1 MKDERTSN
9 TFVSKFKSIRSAM
22 MFSFSALII
31 AAIIVFFVIALNYTR
46 STVLNNSVTYT
57 NQIINQV
64 NDEIDSYINYMENIS
79 AIVTN
84 SDSVQSYL
92 FSDPQ
97 PEVLE
102 EERQRIITQ
111 FETVRESREDIVNI
125 AAISDKRVIVNSG
138 EEELT
143 PYVDIEET
151 FWYQNML
158 QASDGIDIS
167 SSHVQNAI
175 YSSYEWVI
183 TLSRTVENQN
193 TNQMEGTFF
202 IDLNYESISNLCDK
216 NKIGD
221 KGYVYIIDESGSI
234 IYHPQQQLLHG
245 GLKTEK
251 IEEVLEAKN
260 NYFIT
265 DEGGE
270 SKLYTLSTSEDTGWT
285 VVGVTY
291 VSEVLEDF
299 EITQMLY
306 GIMALVLIVA
316 VIIISNMVAK
326 AITDPIG
333 KLRRAMRL
341 IEEGNFEEA
350 EIKGLERNEIGIL
363 EKSLNNMNHKIQNLM
378 EQNVYEQQQKR
389 KSEMMALQSQINPH
403 FLYNTLDSIIWM
415 SAGGK
420 NEEVVDMTSA
430 LAKLFR
436 QSISNEKE
444 QISIRDEIQ
453 YVRNYLV
460 IQGMRYKDKLEYSF
474 EVDPAMLEVKIIKFA
489 LQPLVENAIYHGLKY
504 KEEKGHLTIRG
515 YIEGE
520 KAIIEVIDDGVGMT
534 EEALANVFKEKPTNY
549 KSNGV
554 GTVNVQKR
562 LQLYYGSDYGLSF
575 RSAKGAGTIAT
586 VKIPVSGGE
595 LQ

>member
-1 MKDERTSN
+1 MKKERTSN

-46 STVLNNSVTYT
+46 STVLNNSVEYT
-57 NQIINQV
+57 NQIIGQV
-64 NDEIDSYINYMENIS
+64 NDEIDSYIDYMENIS
-79 AIVTN
+79 TIVTN

-125 AAISDKRVIVNSG
+125 AALSDKRVIVNSG
-138 EEELT
+138 EEGLT
-143 PYVDIEET
+143 PYVNIEET
-151 FWYQNML
+151 TWYQDML
-158 QASDGIDIS
+158 KSGDGIDIS

-183 TLSRTVENQN
+183 TLSRTVENHN

-202 IDLNYESISNLCDK
+202 IDLNYESISSLCDK
-216 NKIGD
+216 NKIGE
-221 KGYVYIIDESGSI
+221 KGYVYILDEDGSI

-251 IEEVLEAKN
+251 IEEVLEVEG

-265 DEGGE
+265 EEGDE
-270 SKLYTLSTSEDTGWT
+270 SRIYTVSQSEDTGWM

-291 VSEVLEDF
+291 VSEVLQDF
-299 EITQMLY
+299 EITQILY
-306 GIMALVLIVA
+306 GITAFVLIIA
-316 VIIISNMVAK
+316 VILLSNMVAK

-333 KLRRAMRL
+333 KLRKSMRL
-341 IEEGNFEEA
+341 IEDGNFAEA
-350 EIKGLERNEIGIL
+350 EIRDLERNEIGIL
-363 EKSLNNMNHKIQNLM
+363 EKSLNNMNQKIQDLM
-378 EQNVYEQQQKR
+378 EQNLHEQQQKR

-415 SAGGK
+415 AAGGK
-420 NEEVVDMTSA
+420 SDDVVDMTSA

-444 QISIRDEIQ
+444 QISICEEIQ
-453 YVRNYLV
+453 YVKNYLV

-474 EVDPAMLEVKIIKFA
+474 DVAPEMMSVKIIKFA

-515 YIEGE
+515 YIEDK
-520 KAIIEVIDDGVGMT
+520 KAVIEIIDDGKGMT
-534 EEALANVFKEKPTNY
+534 EEELRNVFTRKQTNY

-562 LQLYYGSDYGLSF
+562 LQLYYGADYGLSY
-575 RSAKGAGTIAT
+575 RSVQGEGTTAI
-586 VKIPVSGGE
+586 VKIPIDGRE
-595 LQ
+595 LK